1 MNKITTKST
10 FKSWMET
17 INNLIDSLSSKLGV
31 SDNAV
36 SATKAEQD
44 SLGNVITDTYATK
57 EKVSDLPVIKENIDE
72 LASLEDGLYW
82 VKNSS
87 VDYDVFG
94 RLPLGHIFTWPFST
108 PPDGSII
115 ANGSEYSRELYSDL
129 WTYVNQHLDWI
140 KTEEE
145 WQQIASSN
153 NGYCSYYSTGDG
165 TTTFRTPKFSPF
177 QQLAL
182 SLDTVGT
189 YHEAGLPNI
198 TGTIRGSED
207 CDNYFACG
215 TVSGAFAR
223 DYLMYRDKEVRYT
236 DLPRPGDGYYGETFD
251 ASRSSDKYGKSN
263 TVQPESS
270 EWIVCIA
277 AYGTISNTGNTDVA
291 NVMSAVSQ
299 VQSNPNLQGAAYIVE
314 TWIGDKQS
322 YIKYSNGVADI
333 FMQSA
338 TSEAGVV
345 VTLPIEIF
353 EHYSISVTPTLSG
366 TAVTSQV
373 TELSSS
379 TTVGVFISRLDNYQG
394 VACGFTLRV
403 CGRWK

>member
-1 MNKITTKST
+1 MEKID
-10 FKSWMET
+10 
-17 INNLIDSLSSKLGV
+17 LSKLLQVKKEGDKIY
-31 SDNAV
+31 SYN
-36 SATKAEQD
+36 SKD
-44 SLGNVITDTYATK
+44 SIVAG
-57 EKVSDLPVIKENIDE
+57 
-72 LASLEDGLYW
+72 
-82 VKNSS
+82 
-87 VDYDVFG
+87 
-94 RLPLGHIFTWPFST
+94 LPLGYIYTWPFST
-108 PPDGSII
+108 PPEGSII

-129 WTYVNQHLDWI
+129 WNYISSHSDWI

-145 WQQIASSN
+145 WQNIASSS
-153 NGYCSYYSTGDG
+153 NGYCPYYSSGDG
-165 TTTFRTPKFSPF
+165 TTTFRTPKFAPF
-177 QQLAL
+177 QQLAISSSNAGL
-182 SLDTVGT
+182 

-198 TGTIRGSED
+198 TGRILNVSKMNAADSGYSESSGVFRAAPGGYMKDSTETTPGSRYWIEEEVL
-207 CDNYFACG
+207 FAANMSNSIYG
-215 TVSGAFAR
+215 NSSTVC
-223 DYLMYRDKEVRYT
+223 
-236 DLPRPGDGYYGETFD
+236 
-251 ASRSSDKYGKSN
+251 
-263 TVQPESS
+263 PESHD
-270 EWIVCIA
+270 WIVCVVA
-277 AYGTISNTGNTDVA
+277 FGTISNVGNTDVA